1 MYYAEDTFPTFEGF
15 IQQQSGFVKFSW
27 KSTQLWQYL
36 RLTLIKQSFIVKH
49 LFTLQR
55 QYVSVTSWQVVLVAG
70 VMVRLK
76 ASHPLWRSEFK
87 SHWSQFTVFQQNGHI
102 IAIQYKIR
110 TSVAY
115 IGILVIS
122 FMGRYCD
129 TCGEQFK
136 LDYRQFSEQFHIPLI
151 GFFLFFLTLNNIKM
165 SKNVA
170 EWLYSNPGVPKTIK
184 SYYLICT

>member
-1 MYYAEDTFPTFEGF
+1 M
-15 IQQQSGFVKFSW
+15 
-27 KSTQLWQYL
+27 
-36 RLTLIKQSFIVKH
+36 
-49 LFTLQR
+49 FTLQR

-136 LDYRQFSEQFHIPLI
+136 LDYRQFSEQFHCW
-151 GFFLFFLTLNNIKM
+151 FCKSQLFEPRNQSVTILLTQIRLLK
-165 SKNVA
+165 
-170 EWLYSNPGVPKTIK
+170 LQLK
-184 SYYLICT
+184 SAKIS

>member
-76 ASHPLWRSEFK
+76 AFHPLWRSEFK
-87 SHWSQFTVFQQNGHI
+87 SQWSQFTVFQQNRI
-102 IAIQYKIR
+102 TIQNTHKCGLY
-110 TSVAY
+110 
-115 IGILVIS
+115 
-122 FMGRYCD
+122 RY
-129 TCGEQFK
+129 
-136 LDYRQFSEQFHIPLI
+136 FS
-151 GFFLFFLTLNNIKM
+151 
-165 SKNVA
+165 
-170 EWLYSNPGVPKTIK
+170 
-184 SYYLICT
+184 YLIYGQILRHMWRTV